1 MCVLLVSLC
10 DGVNTATPSHLVQ
23 GQTPRRT
30 RRQASTRPHRQ
41 SHPRVQHTTD
51 RHSLTTRPWRCTTCS
66 HDKAC
71 SHLATSCHCRRCTVR
86 RGKPAC
92 HRPCRTNREDTPEQ
106 YWSSSPLD
114 THTRRRRAAS
124 RFESTPFHRPCTRP
138 GQRQRVNHS
147 PLGSTATRPRTAVAA
162 ATWSS
167 TGSNTPRHRGQSR
180 PVTSA
185 LTRCRTRQE
194 DTVPAR
200 RGCST
205 SRWDKGPGTPGCVTM
220 SWCLARCTT
229 PR

>member
-1 MCVLLVSLC
+1 MQWPRC
-10 DGVNTATPSHLVQ
+10 
-23 GQTPRRT
+23 RRT
-30 RRQASTRPHRQ
+30 GTAGWTRSRA
-41 SHPRVQHTTD
+41 D
-51 RHSLTTRPWRCTTCS
+51 RKNRCYTGRCT
-66 HDKAC
+66 
-71 SHLATSCHCRRCTVR
+71 LCRRCGWRSRSAHRGTAALPQR
-86 RGKPAC
+86 R
-92 HRPCRTNREDTPEQ
+92 
-106 YWSSSPLD
+106 SSCLQ
-114 THTRRRRAAS
+114 RRAAS

-167 TGSNTPRHRGQSR
+167 TGSSTRGHRGQSR
-180 PVTSA
+180 LVTSA
-185 LTRCRTRQE
+185 LTRCQTRQE